1 MPDMPPCWFTDS
13 HEWFQ
18 EDGDLVTVGITQY
31 AVNELTDITYV
42 EMRPP
47 GTVVQSG
54 DVIGDVES
62 VKAAND
68 GFTAVGGEIVE
79 VNAALSVDPSLLNS
93 DPAGNGWIVKI
104 RVDQP
109 DPLHTL
115 MDRATYDGKYPVT

>member
-1 MPDMPPCWFTDS
+1 MPDTPPCWFTDS

-68 GFTAVGGEIVE
+68 VFTAVGGEIVE
-79 VNAALSVDPSLLNS
+79 VNDALSTDPSLLNS

-104 RVDQP
+104 RVDHP
-109 DPLHTL
+109 DPLHAL
-115 MDRATYDGKYPVT
+115 MDRATYDGKYPIA